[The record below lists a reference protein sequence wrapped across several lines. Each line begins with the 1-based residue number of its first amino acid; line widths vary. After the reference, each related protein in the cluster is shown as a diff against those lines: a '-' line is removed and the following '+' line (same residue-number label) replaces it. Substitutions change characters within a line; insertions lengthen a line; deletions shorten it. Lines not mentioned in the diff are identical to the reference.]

1 MHVCTKSLQSYPTLF
16 SLVRLF
22 ATLWT
27 LAHQTSLCTGF
38 SRQGYW
44 SRLPCPPPGDLPD
57 PGIEPVSPVATAG
70 EFFTAEPSGKPPT
83 LLSIPKM
90 PQPVPKSMQC
100 CVFQLIV
107 QDSPSPFDA
116 FFLLLSPSGSRC
128 LSLTASLDAW
138 GTISFAIQFNCYLWL
153 LGSSMDSP
161 WFKQFWSLES
171 LFLSVVH
178 RTPQAS
184 LIWLHP
190 SEEGSLDVFLQ
201 AQGSKT
207 SHHHHHGG
215 TTDEVAAP
223 FFACVANGVHGMDA
237 QAT

>member
-1 MHVCTKSLQSYPTLF
+1 MNFSPPDFSVHGILQARILESVAMP
-16 SLVRLF
+16 S
-22 ATLWT
+22 
-27 LAHQTSLCTGF
+27 
-38 SRQGYW
+38 SRGSSWPRDRTCVSCGY
-44 SRLPCPPPGDLPD
+44 C
-57 PGIEPVSPVATAG
+57 TAG

-90 PQPVPKSMQC
+90 PQPVPKSTQC
-100 CVFQLIV
+100 CVFQLVV

-116 FFLLLSPSGSRC
+116 LFLLLSLSGFRC

-184 LIWLHP
+184 LIRLHP

-223 FFACVANGVHGMDA
+223 FFACVANGVHGIDA
-237 QAT
+237 QSI